1 MDSEWAWNVA
11 PGEGKSVTGGLT
23 VSLSSH
29 IPHFH
34 EIRLQGECN
43 EGAITYF
50 E

>member
-1 MDSEWAWNVA
+1 MGLECAA
-11 PGEGKSVTGGLT
+11 PGGGRVLR
-23 VSLSSH
+23 VVCLSLSFSSH

-34 EIRLQGECN
+34 EIRLEGECN

>member
-1 MDSEWAWNVA
+1 MGLECEA
-11 PGEGKSVTGGLT
+11 PGEGKSVAGGLPI
-23 VSLSSH
+23 SLHSSH